1 MKKTILFIMSMLLIA
16 AALFSLSACDI
27 FYDSKCKHDDAGES
41 CLYCGVTDEKYFT
54 FTLLEDGTYS
64 VKAKD
69 RNNMPSLV
77 IIPDTY
83 KGAKVTSIP
92 DQAFIWCDKITG
104 VKIGDNVVTIGAAA
118 FAHCRDLT
126 DLVLGKSITS
136 IEGAAFDDCDSKLFS
151 GYDNLLYVRSL
162 DNPYAILIDTVIF
175 QKHHTEYEI
184 HEDTEFIAAGAMEG
198 CTEVTEL
205 TIPKKVVS
213 IGRNAFSFCQSLE
226 TVNIL
231 SNKITYIGRM
241 AFYCCSDL
249 SEITIPRKVKY
260 IGEQAFASCNL
271 DSIKGGNL
279 DYPVIGNCLIERKTK
294 TLMAGSNS
302 SVIPYGVTSIA
313 NGAFSYRNEMTGIKI
328 PKSVTY
334 IGERAFSI
342 CKSLES
348 IEIPDSVTTIGG
360 LAFDGCESL
369 RRVIIGKNVSSIGVR
384 AFVCCQSLTDIEV
397 DSRNEH
403 FKSIDGSLYTK
414 DGKTI
419 IQYATGRKDA
429 TFVIPDGVT
438 TIGEAAFA
446 TCENLESIVIPKSVK
461 KIESP
466 AFSYKL
472 INIYYRGNEF
482 QWDMIDINPDLE
494 YINIYYNY
502 TP

>member
-1 MKKTILFIMSMLLIA
+1 
-16 AALFSLSACDI
+16 
-27 FYDSKCKHDDAGES
+27 
-41 CLYCGVTDEKYFT
+41 LYCGVTDEKYFT

-151 GYDNLLYVRSL
+151 GYDHLLYVRSL
-162 DNPYAILIDTVIF
+162 DNPYAILIDTGIF
-175 QKHHTEYEI
+175 QTHHTEYEI

-198 CTEVTEL
+198 CTEVTKL

-213 IGRNAFSFCQSLE
+213 IGSLAFSYCENLE

-231 SNKITYIGRM
+231 SDRIAYIGKM

-328 PKSVTY
+328 PKASL
-334 IGERAFSI
+334 ISEREH
-342 CKSLES
+342 SLFAKALKALKFPIVLLLSEAS
-348 IEIPDSVTTIGG
+348 HSTV
-360 LAFDGCESL
+360 A
-369 RRVIIGKNVSSIGVR
+369 R
-384 AFVCCQSLTDIEV
+384 ALGALLSE
-397 DSRNEH
+397 
-403 FKSIDGSLYTK
+403 
-414 DGKTI
+414 KT
-419 IQYATGRKDA
+419 
-429 TFVIPDGVT
+429 
-438 TIGEAAFA
+438 
-446 TCENLESIVIPKSVK
+446 
-461 KIESP
+461 
-466 AFSYKL
+466 
-472 INIYYRGNEF
+472 
-482 QWDMIDINPDLE
+482 
-494 YINIYYNY
+494 
-502 TP
+502 